1 MLRALQGKLQT
12 DALRVFWTAWLIYA
26 AFWNPWLQSSM
37 TYNFLDAA
45 VSFVDTGRWE
55 MTHAYLYRGYD
66 TVTVNGRVVSA
77 HPPGVAVLL
86 IPLYGLW
93 RNTVGPVDT
102 PEEFQVF
109 NAALVL
115 VLCASIAALIVVQV
129 FWLTGWLGAGR
140 RGQLLTAALVAFGTP
155 NFFLGTVLFKE
166 SFAALAVLTAFR
178 LALVPG
184 GGWRMAAAGGAA
196 GSATV
201 FALQCGLIW
210 PLLLALVGWREG
222 AKRGVVF
229 LLGLMPA
236 VILLGI
242 YNWWLFGQPWRSGY
256 FYAGDATHPSFLLP
270 KAGVLLDL
278 LAGPHGGVFLYSP
291 FLLLACAG
299 VVVAWRTGR
308 RGEAAVAVLFMVGL
322 WLGVGAH
329 QSEYSDQATHATN
342 LGHRMLYPTVPLLAG
357 FAGYYLDRLGGGAL
371 LLFAVPALFCGY
383 LSAQAGV
390 IPDPGLFTYAIKTWI
405 SGTGMGV
412 LFKEAL
418 PVWLGL
424 DTLHTVVSRPDVS
437 ARDLLYL
444 LPTDEG
450 LRLVRNQ
457 AFFFS
462 VNLAVLGSLFWLIKK
477 LWLSGTGGSVLAAD
491 CDKRAGRG

>member
-1 MLRALQGKLQT
+1 MAAVMFGS
-12 DALRVFWTAWLIYA
+12 DARRIFVTAWLVYA

-37 TYNFLDAA
+37 TFNFLDAA

-55 MTHAYLYRGYD
+55 MAHPQFYEGKD

-93 RNTVGPVDT
+93 HHTVGPVDT

-109 NAALVL
+109 NAVLVL
-115 VLCASIAALIVVQV
+115 VVSTTISALIVVQV
-129 FWLTGWLGAGR
+129 LWLTGWLGAGR

-155 NFFLGTVLFKE
+155 NFFLGTVLLKE

-184 GGWRMAAAGGAA
+184 GGWRTAAAGGVA

-201 FALQCGLIW
+201 FALQCGLIG

-222 AKRGVVF
+222 AKRGGVF
-229 LLGLMPA
+229 LLGLMPV
-236 VILLGI
+236 VILLGM

-256 FYAGDATHPSFLLP
+256 FYAGDTVHPSFLLP
-270 KAGVLLDL
+270 KVGVLLDL
-278 LAGPHGGVFLYSP
+278 LAGSHGGVLLYSP

-299 VVVAWRTGR
+299 VVVAWRMGR
-308 RGEAAVAVLFMVGL
+308 RGEVAVAVLFMVGL

-329 QSEYSDQATHATN
+329 QSEYSDQAIHGTN
-342 LGHRMLYPTVPLLAG
+342 LGHRMLYPAVPLLAG
-357 FAGYYLDRLGGGAL
+357 FAGHYLDRLGRGAL
-371 LLFAVPALFCGY
+371 LFFAVPALFCGY

-390 IPDPGLFTYAIKTWI
+390 ISDSGLFTYAIKTWM

-418 PVWLGL
+418 PAWLGL
-424 DTLHTVVSRPDVS
+424 DTLHTMVSRPDVS
-437 ARDLLYL
+437 AGDLLHL
-444 LPTDEG
+444 LPTAEVVRLAG
-450 LRLVRNQ
+450 NQLLLLGAILLVLGGIAWFLLRLWKQ
-457 AFFFS
+457 
-462 VNLAVLGSLFWLIKK
+462 G
-477 LWLSGTGGSVLAAD
+477 
-491 CDKRAGRG
+491 DKRIEP

>member
-1 MLRALQGKLQT
+1 MLRIGRQT
-12 DALRVFWTAWLIYA
+12 DSVRIFITAWLVYA

-37 TYNFLDAA
+37 AYNFMDAA

-55 MTHAYLYRGYD
+55 MAHAHLYGGYD
-66 TVTVNGRVVSA
+66 TVTVNGRVVSN

-93 RNTVGPVDT
+93 RNTIGPVDT

-109 NAALVL
+109 NAVLVL
-115 VLCASIAALIVVQV
+115 VLSASVSALVVVQV

-184 GGWRMAAAGGAA
+184 SIWRMAAAGGAA
-196 GSATV
+196 SSTTV
-201 FALQCGLIW
+201 FALQSGLIG
-210 PLLLALVGWREG
+210 PLLLALVGWRED
-222 AKRGVVF
+222 AKRGAVF
-229 LLGLMPA
+229 LLGLLPV

-270 KAGVLLDL
+270 KLGVLLDL
-278 LAGPHGGVFLYSP
+278 LAGPHGGLFLYSP

-308 RGEAAVAVLFMVGL
+308 RGEAAVTVLFVVGL

-329 QSEYSDQATHATN
+329 QSEYSDQATFATN
-342 LGHRMLYPTVPLLAG
+342 LGHRMLYPAVPLLAG
-357 FAGYYLDRLGGGAL
+357 FAGYYLDRVGRNAL
-371 LLFAVPALFCGY
+371 LLFAVPSLFCGY

-390 IPDPGLFTYAIKTWI
+390 ISDTGLFTYAVKTWI

-412 LFKEAL
+412 FFKEAL
-418 PVWLGL
+418 PTWLGL

-437 ARDLLYL
+437 AEDVLRL
-444 LPTDEG
+444 LPTREG
-450 LRLVRNQ
+450 MELVRNQ
-457 AFFFS
+457 LVMLSAN
-462 VNLAVLGSLFWLIKK
+462 VVVLGGVIWILRRW
-477 LWLSGTGGSVLAAD
+477 W
-491 CDKRAGRG
+491 RGQGKEKTSCEF

>member
-1 MLRALQGKLQT
+1 MSVQT
-12 DALRVFWTAWLIYA
+12 DAARIFLTAWLVYA

-37 TYNFLDAA
+37 TFNFLDAA

-55 MTHAYLYRGYD
+55 MAHSDLYEKKD
-66 TVTVNGRVVSA
+66 TVTVDGRIVSA

-86 IPLYGLW
+86 IPLYSLW
-93 RNTVGPVDT
+93 RTTVGPVDT
-102 PEEFQVF
+102 FEEFQAF

-115 VLCASIAALIVVQV
+115 VLGASIAALIVVQV

-155 NFFLGTVLFKE
+155 NFFFGTVLLKE

-184 GGWRMAAAGGAA
+184 GGWRMAVAGGAA

-201 FALQCGLIW
+201 FALQSGLIG
-210 PLLLALVGWREG
+210 PLLLALVGWRWGTRRG
-222 AKRGVVF
+222 AVFFLGWAPVVL
-229 LLGLMPA
+229 LLGL
-236 VILLGI
+236 

-256 FYAGDATHPSFLLP
+256 FYAGDTVHPSFLLP
-270 KAGVLLDL
+270 KVGVLLDL
-278 LAGPHGGVFLYSP
+278 LAGPHGGLFLYSP

-299 VVVAWRTGR
+299 VMVAWRTGR

-329 QSEYSDQATHATN
+329 QSEYSDQAINGTN
-342 LGHRMLYPTVPLLAG
+342 LGHRMLYPAVPLLAG

-371 LLFAVPALFCGY
+371 LFFTVPALFCGY

-437 ARDLLYL
+437 AGDLLRL
-444 LPTDEG
+444 LPTAEG
-450 LRLVRNQ
+450 ARLAGNQLLLLGANLLVLGGIAWFLLRLWQ
-457 AFFFS
+457 
-462 VNLAVLGSLFWLIKK
+462 KEE
-477 LWLSGTGGSVLAAD
+477 
-491 CDKRAGRG
+491 KRIEQ